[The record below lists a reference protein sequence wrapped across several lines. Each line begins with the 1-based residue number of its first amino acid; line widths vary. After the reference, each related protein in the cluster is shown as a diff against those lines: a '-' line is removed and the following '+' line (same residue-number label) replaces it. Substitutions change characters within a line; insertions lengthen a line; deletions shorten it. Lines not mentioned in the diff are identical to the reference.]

1 MSRQFNSAAVAYSKM
16 DLDGFAKLED
26 VKKPENTGGGL
37 LARTSKPMKASDEL
51 DYTNPAVRVAKQMQV
66 IRKYR
71 DEINGTK

>member
-16 DLDGFAKLED
+16 DLDEFSKLED
-26 VKKPENTGGGL
+26 VKQPEKTGGL

-51 DYTNPAVRVAKQMQV
+51 DYGNPAVRVAKQMQV

-71 DEINGTK
+71 DEINGSK